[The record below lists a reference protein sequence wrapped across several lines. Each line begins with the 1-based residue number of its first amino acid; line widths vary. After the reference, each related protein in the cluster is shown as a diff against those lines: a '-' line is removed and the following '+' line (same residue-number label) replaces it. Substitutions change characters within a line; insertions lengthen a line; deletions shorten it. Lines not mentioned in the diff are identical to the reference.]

1 MSQQLQGLNVFSMPD
16 PGTNPDPDPDPDR
29 DPKPEFVPLLILSPA
44 PEPVPLLILSPAP
57 VLEYTRRRIKI
68 RMICKGQ
75 EDGNDELVSPG
86 ILKRNSFPSTSTVDP
101 SSLS

>member
-29 DPKPEFVPLLILSPA
+29 DPKPEF
-44 PEPVPLLILSPAP
+44 VPLLILSPAP